1 MPLYDWVFIGAGCLF
16 VVVGWLTSRTTEADF
31 RY

>member
-1 MPLYDWVFIGAGCLF
+1 VPLYDWVFLGAGCLL
-16 VVVGWLTSRTTEADF
+16 VATGWLMARTTEADF